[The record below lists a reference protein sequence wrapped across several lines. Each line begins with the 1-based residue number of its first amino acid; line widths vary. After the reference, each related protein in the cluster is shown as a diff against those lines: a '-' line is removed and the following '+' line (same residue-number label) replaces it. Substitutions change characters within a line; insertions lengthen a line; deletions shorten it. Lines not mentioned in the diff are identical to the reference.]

1 MNNNLICLIAILL
14 LICILVSYDKV
25 SIKNVNSESNNEA
38 NNEANNNPINAENS
52 SQSKSLETPPSTGVE
67 NSQQLEEPNRFA
79 KMFRANLDYLDV
91 NDVVN
96 FMQYDPK
103 VNQIQREKENQLN
116 GGYVHKNIVGYSN
129 GGCYSGV

>member
-25 SIKNVNSESNNEA
+25 SFENVNSESSNEA
-38 NNEANNNPINAENS
+38 NSNPINAENS
-52 SQSKSLETPPSTGVE
+52 SQNKSLETLPSTGVE
-67 NSQQLEEPNRFA
+67 NSQQLEESNRFA

-103 VNQIQREKENQLN
+103 VNQIQQEKENQLN

>member
-25 SIKNVNSESNNEA
+25 SFENVNSESSNEA
-38 NNEANNNPINAENS
+38 NSNPINAENS
-52 SQSKSLETPPSTGVE
+52 SQNKSLETLPSTGVE

-103 VNQIQREKENQLN
+103 VNQIQQEKENQLN